1 MLVLNPPAAAGAAAT
16 GGAAPAPRPRPTGA
30 RPMGARNRIRMGEEL
45 DVFDTIKEYLIGE
58 GATEEEALQQMLTLT
73 DEQRTEILEG
83 SCGSKKKTTSKKK
96 GGY

>member
-1 MLVLNPPAAAGAAAT
+1 MAAAGAAPT
-16 GGAAPAPRPRPTGA
+16 GAAPAPRPRPTGA

-96 GGY
+96 EVIENE